1 MPKTTKPVAPT
12 QAALVQIYLTEQ
24 QLAARWAISVKTLQL
39 WRTQGIGVKFCK
51 LGRSVRYKLSEIEA
65 YEAAQERA
73 STSQQAAA

>member
-1 MPKTTKPVAPT
+1 MPIKTTPPATNQV
-12 QAALVQIYLTEQ
+12 ALVQVYLTEQ
-24 QLAARWAISVKTLQL
+24 RLAARWAISVKTLQL